1 MISRNRKWEPLENG
15 LHMLESN
22 GWHFIVQMFIV
33 FCSECLK
40 QKTIIR
46 KGYWWWLHFF
56 YHSVSTMI
64 SGYMPVYL
72 VTNKQDVPA
81 VFSTTCRV
89 IALDSILN
97 F

>member
-1 MISRNRKWEPLENG
+1 MVYICSNLMDGISLFRCLLFSVLSVLSRKPSSG
-15 LHMLESN
+15 RVT
-22 GWHFIVQMFIV
+22 GG
-33 FCSECLK
+33 
-40 QKTIIR
+40 
-46 KGYWWWLHFF
+46 GYIFF